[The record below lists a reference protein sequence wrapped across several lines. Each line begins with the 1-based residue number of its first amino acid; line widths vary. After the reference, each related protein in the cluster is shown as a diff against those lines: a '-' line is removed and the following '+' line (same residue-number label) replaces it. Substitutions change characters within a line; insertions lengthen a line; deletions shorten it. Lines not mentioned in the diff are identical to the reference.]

1 MLNRIRSN
9 DISEEI
15 YNLSLFYVIFVGS
28 LLVEDWVV
36 SKATIDRVWS
46 AHFFGVRI
54 PATNRFSKCQDCERL
69 KKMINSGDVESGHK
83 LSPEELC
90 KLADDK
96 VCYKVTCCQ

>member
-1 MLNRIRSN
+1 M
-9 DISEEI
+9 
-15 YNLSLFYVIFVGS
+15 FVGS

-46 AHFFGVRI
+46 AHFPDVRI